1 MLAQSINRNVNRNV
15 GVSYCV
21 RNDSLERYV
30 LLNLSV
36 NGQQAEGRCDSP
48 SFPVGLKL
56 QLLSSRAVDLE
67 VKSNENSTQKQLD
80 DAVTQAIKGMTWIY
94 LPVA

>member
-1 MLAQSINRNVNRNV
+1 VLAQSIIRNVNRNV

-56 QLLSSRAVDLE
+56 QLSKDTRSST
-67 VKSNENSTQKQLD
+67 SI
-80 DAVTQAIKGMTWIY
+80 AIKINKKGAYFVI
-94 LPVA
+94 ACSGSRGQIE